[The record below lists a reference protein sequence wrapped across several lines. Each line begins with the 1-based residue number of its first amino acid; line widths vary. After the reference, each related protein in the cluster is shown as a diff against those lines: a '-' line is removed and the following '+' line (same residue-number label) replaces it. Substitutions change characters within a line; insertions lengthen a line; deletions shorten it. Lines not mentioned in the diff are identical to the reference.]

1 MGSAT
6 CDAARRFL
14 RFLLY
19 FSYFYTHTHTHMDG
33 GNMPM
38 PSGPQTMAQKPAM
51 KSGKNRFFGIMP
63 MAIMA
68 IAIVA
73 FLLLIFIA
81 VT

>member
-1 MGSAT
+1 
-6 CDAARRFL
+6 
-14 RFLLY
+14 
-19 FSYFYTHTHTHMDG
+19 
-33 GNMPM
+33 MPM

>member
-1 MGSAT
+1 
-6 CDAARRFL
+6 
-14 RFLLY
+14 
-19 FSYFYTHTHTHMDG
+19 
-33 GNMPM
+33 MPM
-38 PSGPQTMAQKPAM
+38 PSNPVAKAPKPAM
-51 KSGKNRFFGIMP
+51 RSAGKNRFFGVMP